1 MNTRIEALNLEGI
14 PRIHLGASRSVFWEL
29 EESAALR
36 ASAAG
41 TPTLE
46 KEAWLAAVLSAYGSC
61 GFNITSIHNA
71 ALHGSRACA
80 TLLYCPAAEAPGCAQ
95 LPTAPVTSD
104 AYVLTSL
111 HRDPAVMGSGI
122 ETMLLDAAIVYLAGQ
137 GIKALEAFAWD
148 ESFCDDPFNP
158 QPENIQRILASAED
172 IGLMTVALLESA
184 GFEIIRHH
192 PVLPLLRLQ
201 LPPAHS
207 LLTAEAAEP
216 LFAKVPV

>member
-1 MNTRIEALNLEGI
+1 M
-14 PRIHLGASRSVFWEL
+14 FWEL

-158 QPENIQRILASAED
+158 QPENIQRILASVED

>member
-1 MNTRIEALNLEGI
+1 M
-14 PRIHLGASRSVFWEL
+14 
-29 EESAALR
+29 
-36 ASAAG
+36 
-41 TPTLE
+41 
-46 KEAWLAAVLSAYGSC
+46 
-61 GFNITSIHNA
+61 
-71 ALHGSRACA
+71 
-80 TLLYCPAAEAPGCAQ
+80 
-95 LPTAPVTSD
+95 TSD

-158 QPENIQRILASAED
+158 QPENIQRILASVED

>member
-1 MNTRIEALNLEGI
+1 M
-14 PRIHLGASRSVFWEL
+14 FWEL

-122 ETMLLDAAIVYLAGQ
+122 ETMLLDAAIVHLAGQ

-158 QPENIQRILASAED
+158 QPENIQRILASVED

>member
-1 MNTRIEALNLEGI
+1 MSTRIEALTLEGI

-61 GFNITSIHNA
+61 GFNITSTHNA
-71 ALHGSRACA
+71 ALRSSRACA
-80 TLLYCPAAEAPGCAQ
+80 TLLYCPATEAPGCAQ

-158 QPENIQRILASAED
+158 QPENIQRILASAGD
-172 IGLMTVALLESA
+172 IGLMTVTLLESA

-207 LLTAEAAEP
+207 LLTAEVAEP
-216 LFAKVPV
+216 LLAHVPI

>member
-1 MNTRIEALNLEGI
+1 MNTRIEALDLEGI

-61 GFNITSIHNA
+61 GFNITSVHNA
-71 ALHGSRACA
+71 ALHSSRAYA
-80 TLLYCPAAEAPGCAQ
+80 TLLYCPAAEALGCAQ

-111 HRDPAVMGSGI
+111 HKDPAVMGSGI
-122 ETMLLDAAIVYLAGQ
+122 ETMLLDAAIVHLAGQ

-158 QPENIQRILASAED
+158 QPENIQRILASAEE

-216 LFAKVPV
+216 LLANVAV

>member
-1 MNTRIEALNLEGI
+1 MNTRIEALELDGI

-36 ASAAG
+36 ASTAG

-61 GFNITSIHNA
+61 GFNITSA
-71 ALHGSRACA
+71 DGTALRACA
-80 TLLYCPAAEAPGCAQ
+80 TLLYCPASEAPGCAQ

-111 HRDPAVMGSGI
+111 HRDPAMMGSGI
-122 ETMLLDAAIVYLAGQ
+122 ETVLLDAAIVHLAGQ
-137 GIKALEAFAWD
+137 GIKALEAFARD
-148 ESFCDDPFNP
+148 EAFCDDPLNP
-158 QPENIQRILASAED
+158 QPENIQRILTSAED
-172 IGLMTVALLESA
+172 IGLMTLALLESA

-192 PVLPLLRLQ
+192 PVLPLLRLE
-201 LPPAHS
+201 LPPAHA
-207 LLTAEAAEP
+207 LLTTEAAEP
-216 LFAKVPV
+216 LLANVAV